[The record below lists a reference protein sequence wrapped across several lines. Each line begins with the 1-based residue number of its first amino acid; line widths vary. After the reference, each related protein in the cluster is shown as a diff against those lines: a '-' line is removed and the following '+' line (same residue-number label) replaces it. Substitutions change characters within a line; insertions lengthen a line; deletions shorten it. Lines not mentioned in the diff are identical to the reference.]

1 LFPNLFTEDQG
12 ARVIKSQDGNVAIGV
27 VLLIVGL
34 AAGAWGYKELSSIRS
49 LLEEGHKT
57 QAQIVKIEEFRANKA
72 GQKNTYSPV
81 VQWVTESGQKVTAK
95 ARFGSTRSSDYQ
107 VGRQLFVIYDRDFP
121 AERYYV
127 LKDGS
132 TPKIGI
138 ADYVLLIFGA
148 VFLSGGLM
156 TIIKGA

>member
-1 LFPNLFTEDQG
+1 M
-12 ARVIKSQDGNVAIGV
+12 IKSQDGNVAIGI

-34 AAGAWGYKELSSIRS
+34 AAAAWGYKELSSIRS
-49 LLEEGHKT
+49 LFEEGQKT
-57 QAQIVKIEEFRANKA
+57 QAQIVKIEEFRTNKA
-72 GQKNTYSPV
+72 GQQNTYSPV

-107 VGRQLFVIYDRDFP
+107 VGRQLFVIYDRDSP
-121 AERYYV
+121 AQRYYV

-132 TPKIGI
+132 TPKVGIG
-138 ADYVLLIFGA
+138 DYVVLIFGA
-148 VFLSGGLM
+148 VFLFGGLM